1 VRLLVLD
8 GFFPFSLFCYLASF
22 SAFAIGLDVVSGV

>member
-8 GFFPFSLFCYLASF
+8 GFFRFPLFCYLASF
-22 SAFAIGLDVVSGV
+22 SAFVTGLDVVSGV